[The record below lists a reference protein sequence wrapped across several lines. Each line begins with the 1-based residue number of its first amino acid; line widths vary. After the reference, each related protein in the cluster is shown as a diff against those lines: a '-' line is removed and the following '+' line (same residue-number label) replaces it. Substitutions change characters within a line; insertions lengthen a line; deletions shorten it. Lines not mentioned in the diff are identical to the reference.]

1 MATTQLFDRTLLVS
15 ETFYSIQGESSY
27 AGYPCVFIRLAGCNL
42 RCNFCDAGYTYEE
55 PGEKRTIQQLIE
67 FALNYPAALIEIT
80 GGEPLLQE
88 NVYPLMNE
96 FLKSGRTVLL
106 ETNGSMDL
114 GRVPEPVKKIMD
126 LKCPDSG
133 MHAQMNL
140 GNIDYLSRNDE
151 IKFVISSRHDYRWA
165 VQTISTHR
173 LLQRTN
179 VLFSP
184 VVTRMPP
191 AELAGLILRDR
202 LQARLQIQLHSLLW
216 PDKKRGA

>member
-1 MATTQLFDRTLLVS
+1 LATIQLFDRTLLVS
-15 ETFYSIQGESSY
+15 ETFYSLQGESSY
-27 AGYPCVFIRLAGCNL
+27 AGYPCVFVRLAGCNL
-42 RCNFCDAGYTYEE
+42 RCNFCDARYTYEE
-55 PGEKRTIQQLIE
+55 TGEKRTIQQLIE
-67 FALNYPAALIEIT
+67 FTLEYPAALIEIT

-114 GRVPEPVKKIMD
+114 NKVPRSVKKIMD

-140 GNIDYLSRNDE
+140 DNIDYLSHDDE
-151 IKFVISSRHDYRWA
+151 IKFVISSRHDYHWA
-165 VQTISTHR
+165 VQMISAHH

-184 VVTRMPP
+184 VITRMSPT
-191 AELAGLILRDR
+191 ELADLILKDR
-202 LQARLQIQLHSLLW
+202 LQVRLQVQLHNLLW
-216 PDKKRGA
+216 PDKKRGV